1 MKDIKDTVVNLSIK
15 FIAAI
20 ACESSSGFIC
30 DMLGHQYFIIY
41 NNIIKEL

>member
-1 MKDIKDTVVNLSIK
+1 MKDIKDTVVDLSIK
-15 FIAAI
+15 FVAAI

-30 DMLGHQYFIIY
+30 DMLKRQITIY